1 MDTILWIVQVLVALA
16 FVMAGSMKVIRPKE
30 QLAKMMAWVEHFSA
44 TQVKLIGAAEVLG
57 GLGAILPGLTH
68 IGQFLTPLAGAG
80 LSILMIGAAYTHL
93 RLKENSKMGAP
104 IVLLVLA
111 LVVTV
116 GRLLLPLP

>member
-1 MDTILWIVQVLVALA
+1 MGTVLWIVQGLVALA
-16 FVMAGSMKVIRPKE
+16 FIMAGSLKVIRPKE
-30 QLAKMMAWVEHFSA
+30 QLARMMTWVEDFSA
-44 TQVKLIGAAEVLG
+44 TQVKLIGTAEVLG

-80 LSILMIGAAYTHL
+80 LSILMIGAVYTHV

-111 LVVTV
+111 LVMMV